1 MIAQWLSFDSVVK
14 LKPSGTA
21 VDIVRIIMDLL
32 ATEDYNRI
40 SEEMQAYIMYTVT
53 NEHILYNE
61 FPGAERDQRD
71 RFLTAVYGVATGG

>member
-1 MIAQWLSFDSVVK
+1 MIANSSYLDSVVK

-40 SEEMQAYIMYTVT
+40 SEEM
-53 NEHILYNE
+53 
-61 FPGAERDQRD
+61 
-71 RFLTAVYGVATGG
+71 

>member
-1 MIAQWLSFDSVVK
+1 MIANSSYLDSVVK

-71 RFLTAVYGVATGG
+71 RFLTAVYGVAAGG